1 MYTNYYI
8 GYEKTKTPSL
18 SVQVEQLD
26 MIPCNIMAVP
36 GRIEY
41 DTSTLNSEISGS
53 QNNNFED
60 CYYLLSNQME
70 TCDGQYKAHSNNL
83 NYFI

>member
-26 MIPCNIMAVP
+26 MIPCNIMVVS
-36 GRIEY
+36 GRIQY
-41 DTSTLNSEISGS
+41 GSVSEP
-53 QNNNFED
+53 
-60 CYYLLSNQME
+60 L
-70 TCDGQYKAHSNNL
+70 
-83 NYFI
+83 